1 MYKWNG
7 VVTAGIIC
15 GFPSPQGGGTV
26 RLLIDEVDR
35 NSCCNFF
42 RISLLAGGLHANFIR
57 LLRSGRRHFAAFDA
71 VKAEEGA
78 YEFLGGKSG

>member
-1 MYKWNG
+1 MG
-7 VVTAGIIC
+7 STGIAAL
-15 GFPSPQGGGTV
+15 T
-26 RLLIDEVDR
+26 
-35 NSCCNFF
+35 FF
-42 RISLLAGGLHANFIR
+42 AFHYFAGGLHANFIR